1 MNNRFI
7 FPLSLSE
14 NMTKKY
20 SSYTLEVSLMNDT
33 KYWGRSGEEHGG
45 RAVIAGGRPGLH
57 RKTWGNLERMHVY
70 NYRNVF
76 WYYRTAGSM
85 EGGYW

>member
-14 NMTKKY
+14 NMTKIY

-33 KYWGRSGEEHGG
+33 KYWGGSGEEHGG
-45 RAVIAGGRPGLH
+45 RAVITGRQEFKAVLDFIGRPG
-57 RKTWGNLERMHVY
+57 GI
-70 NYRNVF
+70 
-76 WYYRTAGSM
+76 
-85 EGGYW
+85 